1 MAAKRL
7 IFSPAAEADL
17 EQIWRYTAEKW
28 TVDQADQYVLRL
40 HGSCT
45 DLAAGRRKGRSLAEI
60 RAGYHKLGIGSHF
73 IVYRI
78 VGETIDVIRILHQRM
93 DLGARLAT

>member
-17 EQIWRYTAEKW
+17 GQIWRYTAETW
-28 TVDQADQYVLRL
+28 NPDQADEYIMQI
-40 HGSCT
+40 HSSCT
-45 DLAAGRRKGRSLAEI
+45 ELATGQGRSLADI
-60 RAGYHKLGIGSHF
+60 RAGYLKLSIGSHF

-78 VGETIDVIRILHQRM
+78 VEETIDVVRILHQRM
-93 DLGARLAT
+93 DIGPRLEK

>member
-17 EQIWRYTAEKW
+17 EQIWRYSAETW
-28 TVDQADQYVLRL
+28 SADQADQYVLQI

-45 DLAAGRRKGRSLAEI
+45 ELAANRRKGRSLADI
-60 RAGYHKLGIGSHF
+60 RAGYYKLNVGSHF

-78 VGETIDVIRILHQRM
+78 VGESIDVVRVLHQRM
-93 DLGARLAT
+93 DIGAHLEK